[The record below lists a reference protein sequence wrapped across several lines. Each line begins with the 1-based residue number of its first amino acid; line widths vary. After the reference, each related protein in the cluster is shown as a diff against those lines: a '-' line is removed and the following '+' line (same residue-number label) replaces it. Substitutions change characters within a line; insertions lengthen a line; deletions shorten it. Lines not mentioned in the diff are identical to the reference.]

1 MTVVSSKE
9 FAANQE
15 KYFDMALD
23 EQVMIQRDNNMFHL
37 LYNNLDNTNIYHD
50 ASVYDEVLEP
60 DDDFRK
66 AISAK
71 ELMAMLH
78 EDIHQ
83 MFNEKK

>member
-23 EQVMIQRDNNMFHL
+23 EQIMIQRGSNMFHL
-37 LYNNLDNTNIYHD
+37 LYNNFGDTNTYHA

-60 DDDFRK
+60 DDDFRR